1 MAIIPTK
8 KKVSNLFGFHSVR
21 ARILFWGGIS
31 LILIAG
37 FIIGYAAVTVRDN
50 ALTSTKQEI
59 SGLAD
64 TEARIITAQLE
75 IGLDTTRSFA
85 HALAGAKDAEVPL
98 NRDDVIAMLYR
109 IVKENPQFVGMAS
122 CWEPDAFDGKDRE
135 FVHSKGHDETGR
147 FIPYFGRGSSGEII
161 LEPLV
166 DYETPGAGDWYL
178 IPRNTKMET
187 IVEPYLYPIQGR
199 DVLMTTTDAPI
210 IRDGTF
216 LGVITA
222 DINLEDFQ
230 KMADS
235 IDAYEGSARM
245 YIISNGGYIVAAT
258 GRSELIGKHLSES
271 SLSQLDIAD
280 ITASLKIRS
289 GGSKVDEDAIK
300 AISVFTPGRTNTPWL
315 IFLTVPAYVATSSA
329 NMMVLILVGIGI
341 IFIIIGLGLLY
352 ITTARIT
359 RPIQDITAD
368 ARKIS
373 QGDITLTS
381 QIKTDDEIGVLS
393 QAFSDVV
400 STLHLFRNEI
410 QKISSAVSSG
420 DLDVRGD
427 TGTFQGEYA
436 VIIEGMNDLVDAMA
450 LPLNEAIRVSKQY
463 ASGNFGARVNSDLNF
478 EGEFVPFRDA
488 LDTIGT
494 DVSKALTAVKRQ
506 MEDLAVQMDE
516 VTSSVNGI
524 TRETQEAYQSI
535 EDVSQG
541 VNHVALIA
549 SAVRTM
555 ADRGGVTTRQIHT
568 AMEDLGTTVLS
579 VGNRIELVSDLT
591 RNAAALSEKGKQSA
605 GLAES
610 GMQRIMSSSSAI
622 DQMNQDISVQ
632 MQEIDRI
639 VDIISS
645 IAEETNLLALNAA
658 IEAARAGDAGRGFA
672 VVASEVKEL
681 ANESQKSAE
690 NIAGII
696 SGLQKKSQD
705 MAHVIQES
713 ISEVKGGNVA
723 VNETLA
729 VFNDIVEAI
738 TVIHSGMNE
747 VAQASIGQSS
757 SVEEV
762 TSTITEF
769 SRVIKNTTDEAAD
782 LAKASEES
790 SAAVTRISGM
800 VARVNESMDT
810 IRTTTRQVGQEVK
823 RIEKEMD
830 GFRF

>member
-1 MAIIPTK
+1 
-8 KKVSNLFGFHSVR
+8 
-21 ARILFWGGIS
+21 
-31 LILIAG
+31 
-37 FIIGYAAVTVRDN
+37 
-50 ALTSTKQEI
+50 
-59 SGLAD
+59 
-64 TEARIITAQLE
+64 
-75 IGLDTTRSFA
+75 
-85 HALAGAKDAEVPL
+85 
-98 NRDDVIAMLYR
+98 
-109 IVKENPQFVGMAS
+109 
-122 CWEPDAFDGKDRE
+122 
-135 FVHSKGHDETGR
+135 
-147 FIPYFGRGSSGEII
+147 
-161 LEPLV
+161 
-166 DYETPGAGDWYL
+166 
-178 IPRNTKMET
+178 
-187 IVEPYLYPIQGR
+187 
-199 DVLMTTTDAPI
+199 
-210 IRDGTF
+210 
-216 LGVITA
+216 
-222 DINLEDFQ
+222 
-230 KMADS
+230 
-235 IDAYEGSARM
+235 
-245 YIISNGGYIVAAT
+245 
-258 GRSELIGKHLSES
+258 
-271 SLSQLDIAD
+271 
-280 ITASLKIRS
+280 
-289 GGSKVDEDAIK
+289 
-300 AISVFTPGRTNTPWL
+300 
-315 IFLTVPAYVATSSA
+315 
-329 NMMVLILVGIGI
+329 
-341 IFIIIGLGLLY
+341 LY
-352 ITTARIT
+352 ITTTRIT

-373 QGDITLTS
+373 QGDIALTS

-400 STLHLFRNEI
+400 STLHLFKEEI
-410 QKISSAVSSG
+410 HKISSAVSSG
-420 DLDVRGD
+420 NLDVRGD

-463 ASGNFGARVNSDLNF
+463 ATGDFGARVNPDLKF
-478 EGEFVPFRDA
+478 EGEFIPFRDA
-488 LDTIGT
+488 LNTIGI

-506 MEDLAVQMDE
+506 MEDLALQMDE
-516 VTSSVNGI
+516 VTSSVNEI

-555 ADRGGVTTRQIHT
+555 ADRSGVTTQQIHT
-568 AMEDLGTTVLS
+568 AMEELGTTVLS
-579 VGNRIELVSDLT
+579 VGTRIDQVSDLT
-591 RNAAALSEKGKQSA
+591 SNAATLSEKGKQSA
-605 GLAES
+605 FLAES

-658 IEAARAGDAGRGFA
+658 IEAARAGEAGRGFA

-705 MAHVIQES
+705 MAYAIQES

-729 VFNDIVEAI
+729 VFNDIVESI
-738 TVIHSGMNE
+738 SVIHLGMNE
-747 VAQASIGQSS
+747 VGQASIGQSS

-769 SRVIKNTTDEAAD
+769 SGVIKNTTDEAAV

-800 VARVNESMDT
+800 VARVNKSMDN
-810 IRTTTRQVGQEVK
+810 IRTTTRHVGEEVR

-830 GFRF
+830 KFKF